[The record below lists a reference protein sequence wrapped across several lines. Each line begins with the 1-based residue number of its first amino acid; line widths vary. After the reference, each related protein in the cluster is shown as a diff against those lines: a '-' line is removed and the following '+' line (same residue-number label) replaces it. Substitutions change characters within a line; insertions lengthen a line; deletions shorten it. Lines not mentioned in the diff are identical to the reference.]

1 LHTKSVRLE
10 PNANGHKYLNLAE
23 FLKGKDSLRAYEKG
37 IELMTAQRQAY
48 LNAGNNVESGVL
60 GRQIAT
66 AYASVAE
73 LYMTDLW
80 YYSYNTI
87 VMKTMLN
94 LLVKL
99 VFKML

>member
-1 LHTKSVRLE
+1 MHTKSVKLE

-48 LNAGNNVESGVL
+48 LNAGNEMEASVL
-60 GRQIAT
+60 SRQIAT

-80 YYSYNTI
+80 YYLYNTI
-87 VMKTMLN
+87 VTKAML
-94 LLVKL
+94 KPHAKP